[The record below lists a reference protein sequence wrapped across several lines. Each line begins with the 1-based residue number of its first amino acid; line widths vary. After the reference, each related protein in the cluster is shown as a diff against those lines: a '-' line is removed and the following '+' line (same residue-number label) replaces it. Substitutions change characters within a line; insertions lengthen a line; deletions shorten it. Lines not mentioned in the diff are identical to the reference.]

1 MSSSDQFNA
10 SPSMAGYLFQ
20 CRLAFLL
27 GLQMTSK
34 KPNGQIS
41 IEKFDDISFDNDD
54 IARCLIQAKHHVVSK
69 SLGDK
74 SVDIWKTF
82 RIWISQFKEG
92 ILSASDTRYILIT
105 TATAAEGSAMS
116 HMRPG
121 STQKSR
127 DKAKLLLID
136 AAKSSENSTSMAGRE
151 AFLALNDDEADAFLS
166 RVDIIDQHPNLIDVM
181 AEIEGL
187 LVMLSPNNVSTLA
200 TYVEGWWLGVVGK
213 CLIEDGSATIPIQN
227 IIIKA
232 NEISNMFK
240 ADTLP
245 VDEPSSLGAKEY
257 SVEEEENTFVKQ
269 MRMVE
274 LRENAI
280 RRGVQDFYR
289 ASAQRSKWARE
300 NLLLDD
306 EASKYDAGLKDRYE
320 RRCEAV
326 YEEEKASTEYEQKKL
341 GRKLCLWASQQSF
354 DFRNVVETWITAGSF
369 HGLAD
374 RMEIG
379 WHPDFV
385 NLFEAEKVDEDA

>member
-1 MSSSDQFNA
+1 
-10 SPSMAGYLFQ
+10 MAGYLFQ
-20 CRLAFLL
+20 CRLALLL
-27 GLQMTSK
+27 GLQMTSR
-34 KPNGQIS
+34 KPNGHIS

-54 IARCLIQAKHHVVSK
+54 IAGCLIQAKHHVVSK

-74 SVDIWKTF
+74 SVDVWKTF

-92 ILSASDTRYILIT
+92 MLSASDIRYILIT
-105 TATAAEGSAMS
+105 TAKAAEGSAVS
-116 HMRPG
+116 YLRPG
-121 STQKSR
+121 STQESR
-127 DKAKLLLID
+127 DKAKLLLVK
-136 AAKSSENSTSMAGRE
+136 AARSSENSTSMAGRE
-151 AFLALNDDEADAFLS
+151 AFLALNDDEIDMFLS
-166 RVDIIDQHPNLIDVM
+166 RVDIIDKHPNLIDVM

-187 LVMLSPNNVSTLA
+187 LVMLSPDHVSTLA

-232 NEISNMFK
+232 NEIGNMFK

-245 VDEPSSLGAKEY
+245 VDEPSSLDVRIY
-257 SVEEEENTFVKQ
+257 SVEEEENTFVRQ

-274 LRENAI
+274 LSESAI
-280 RRGVQDFYR
+280 RLGVQDFYR

-306 EASKYDAGLKDRYE
+306 EASKYDAGLKDRYA
-320 RRCEAV
+320 RKCEAEYDANKV
-326 YEEEKASTEYEQKKL
+326 DTENEQKTL
-341 GRKLCLWASQQSF
+341 GRKLCLWASQQSIG
-354 DFRNVVETWITAGSF
+354 FRNVVEVWITAGSF

-379 WHPDFV
+379 WHPEFV
-385 NLFEAEKVDEDA
+385 KLLEAEKVDEDDA

>member
-1 MSSSDQFNA
+1 
-10 SPSMAGYLFQ
+10 MAGYLFQ
-20 CRLAFLL
+20 CRLALL
-27 GLQMTSK
+27 IGLQMTSK

-54 IARCLIQAKHHVVSK
+54 VAACLMQAKQHVVPK
-69 SLGDK
+69 SLDDK
-74 SVDIWKTF
+74 SVDVWKTF
-82 RIWISQFKEG
+82 RIWIGQFEEG
-92 ILSASDTRYILIT
+92 MLSASDIRYMLIT

-116 HMRPG
+116 YLRPG
-121 STQKSR
+121 ATQKYR
-127 DKAKLLLID
+127 DKAKLLLAE
-136 AAKSSENSTSMAGRE
+136 AAKSSTNQTSAAGRE
-151 AFLALNDDEADAFLS
+151 AFLALNDNEVDAFLS
-166 RVDIIDQHPNLIDVM
+166 RVEIIDQHPNLIDVM
-181 AEIEGL
+181 TEIEGML
-187 LVMLSPNNVSTLA
+187 IMLSPNHVSTLA

-232 NEISNMFK
+232 NEIGNMFK

-245 VDEPSSLGAKEY
+245 VDEPGLLGAKEY

-274 LRENAI
+274 LSENAI

-289 ASAQRSKWARE
+289 AFAQRSKWARE

-320 RRCEAV
+320 RKCEAE
-326 YEEEKASTEYEQKKL
+326 YEANQACTESEQKKL
-341 GRKLCLWASQQSF
+341 GRQLCLWASQQSF
-354 DFRNVVETWITAGSF
+354 DFRNVVEIWITAGSF

-385 NLFEAEKVDEDA
+385 KLFEAEKVDEDA